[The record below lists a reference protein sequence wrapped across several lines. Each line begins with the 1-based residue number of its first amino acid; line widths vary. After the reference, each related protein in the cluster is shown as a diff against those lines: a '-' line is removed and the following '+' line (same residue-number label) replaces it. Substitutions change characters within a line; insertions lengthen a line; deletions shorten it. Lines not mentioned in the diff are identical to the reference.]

1 MSFWGGAALAGTAGL
16 LGLQPMPAAAEPP
29 LETKTI
35 RLVFDPVWSALCYA
49 PLMVA
54 ASLLPSE
61 GFTDVRYV
69 KMVKGTTIEVHT
81 LAAGAADM
89 AGVFPTDLINA
100 VDAGVPFVTLMAA
113 NGGCLELVGTEHVRT
128 LRDLKGKT
136 VTASAGMKEAEA
148 AFLAN
153 MLAYAGMDPR
163 KDVHW
168 VVNEPDKSMRLLAE
182 GKVDAFMAYP
192 PSVQQIHARKIG
204 HTVFN
209 TATDPPW
216 SQYAC
221 CMVVAR
227 REFVQHYPVATKR
240 ALRAIA
246 KAVQLCT
253 SEREQS
259 ARFLINKKFN
269 LGASYDETL
278 QTLKDVPYTAIWRDY
293 DPEASLLA
301 HALLMHE
308 IGFIKQTPQQIIA
321 QGTDWR

>member
-1 MSFWGGAALAGTAGL
+1 
-16 LGLQPMPAAAEPP
+16 MPAAAEPP

-153 MLAYAGMDPR
+153 MLAYAGMDR
-163 KDVHW
+163 
-168 VVNEPDKSMRLLAE
+168 
-182 GKVDAFMAYP
+182 
-192 PSVQQIHARKIG
+192 ARTFTG
-204 HTVFN
+204 
-209 TATDPPW
+209 
-216 SQYAC
+216 S
-221 CMVVAR
+221 
-227 REFVQHYPVATKR
+227 
-240 ALRAIA
+240 
-246 KAVQLCT
+246 
-253 SEREQS
+253 
-259 ARFLINKKFN
+259 
-269 LGASYDETL
+269 
-278 QTLKDVPYTAIWRDY
+278 
-293 DPEASLLA
+293 
-301 HALLMHE
+301 
-308 IGFIKQTPQQIIA
+308 
-321 QGTDWR
+321 